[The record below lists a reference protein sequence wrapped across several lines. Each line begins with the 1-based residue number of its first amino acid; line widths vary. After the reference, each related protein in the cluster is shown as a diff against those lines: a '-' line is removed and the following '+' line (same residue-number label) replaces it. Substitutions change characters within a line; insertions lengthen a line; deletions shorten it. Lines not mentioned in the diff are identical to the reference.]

1 MDENLLNGLTK
12 EELVEKIVGLEKQV
26 LHLKNELA
34 YHEQANFE
42 WSGNLGKWEWNVKE
56 NKVQFNARKVQA
68 LGYQLEDIQGEV
80 GFEFF
85 TSKIH
90 PDDYER
96 VMQNMRDHLYGVSGA
111 YECEYRIQCR
121 DGEWKWF
128 YDRGIIIKRDAENRP
143 LELVGIV
150 FDISE
155 QKKTQLE
162 MENKNAQLMQL
173 NENKNLMLS
182 IIAHDLRSPLGA
194 MDGLMSEIKDV
205 STLAGQTALLNDF
218 ASSVHNMYSLV
229 NNLLEWAV
237 FQNDVFGPDFRE
249 LSVYEVSQL
258 AIKHLKL
265 NADNKNIRIINN
277 INPETRSVFD
287 EKMIMTVFRNLVSNA
302 IKFTPCYGQIELS
315 DRVHDGKAE
324 ITIRDNGV
332 GISPEI
338 VADIFSISKT
348 KTSKGTDGEKG
359 TGLGLV
365 LCRDFVEKNG
375 GTISVKSEPGKGS
388 AFTFSLPLS
397 ESQFQGIF

>member
-1 MDENLLNGLTK
+1 MDVNILNGLSK
-12 EELVEKIVGLEKQV
+12 AELIEKIVNLENQ
-26 LHLKNELA
+26 LRRSNEELA
-34 YHEQANFE
+34 YHEQAQFE
-42 WSGNLGKWEWNVKE
+42 WSGNLGKWQWNVRE
-56 NKVQFNARKVQA
+56 NKVQFNAKKVQA
-68 LGYQLEDIQGEV
+68 LGYQLQDIQGEI

-90 PDDYER
+90 PDDYEM

-162 MENKNAQLMQL
+162 LEAKNDQLMQL

-205 STLAGQTALLNDF
+205 SVLAGQTALMNDF
-218 ASSVHNMYSLV
+218 ALSVHNMYSLV

-237 FQNDVFGPDFRE
+237 FQKDVFGLDFKE
-249 LSVYEVSQL
+249 LSVYDVSQV
-258 AIKHLKL
+258 AVKHLKL
-265 NADNKNIRIINN
+265 NADKKNIQIINN
-277 INPETRSVFD
+277 IQPQTRSVFD

-302 IKFTPCYGQIELS
+302 IKFTPRNGRIELS
-315 DRVHDGKAE
+315 DRIQGGNVE
-324 ITIRDNGV
+324 ITIKDNGI

-338 VADIFSISKT
+338 AEGIFSISKT
-348 KTSKGTDGEKG
+348 KTAKGTDGEKG

-375 GTISVKSEPGKGS
+375 GSIRVKSEPGKGS
-388 AFTFSLPLS
+388 AFIFSLPLS
-397 ESQFQGIF
+397 Q

>member
-1 MDENLLNGLTK
+1 MDTNLLNGLTK
-12 EELVEKIVGLEKQV
+12 EELVERITDLEKQV
-26 LHLKNELA
+26 LRLNDELA
-34 YHEQANFE
+34 YHEQAHFE
-42 WSGNLGKWEWNVKE
+42 WSGNLGKWQWNVKE

-68 LGYQLEDIQGEV
+68 LGYDLPDIQGEI

-90 PDDYER
+90 PDDYEM

-111 YECEYRIQCR
+111 YECEYRIQSR

-128 YDRGIIIKRDAENRP
+128 YDRGIIIKRDAENKP

-162 MENKNAQLMQL
+162 LENKNAQLMQL

-194 MDGLMSEIKDV
+194 MDGLMSEIRDV

-237 FQNDVFGPDFRE
+237 FKKISSDSISGNCRC
-249 LSVYEVSQL
+249 
-258 AIKHLKL
+258 
-265 NADNKNIRIINN
+265 
-277 INPETRSVFD
+277 T
-287 EKMIMTVFRNLVSNA
+287 MCRNLPSN
-302 IKFTPCYGQIELS
+302 I
-315 DRVHDGKAE
+315 
-324 ITIRDNGV
+324 
-332 GISPEI
+332 
-338 VADIFSISKT
+338 
-348 KTSKGTDGEKG
+348 
-359 TGLGLV
+359 
-365 LCRDFVEKNG
+365 
-375 GTISVKSEPGKGS
+375 
-388 AFTFSLPLS
+388 
-397 ESQFQGIF
+397 

>member
-1 MDENLLNGLTK
+1 MMNANLLNGLSK
-12 EELVEKIVGLEKQV
+12 QELIEKIENLEKQ
-26 LHLKNELA
+26 LRRSNEELA
-34 YHEQANFE
+34 YHEQAHFE
-42 WSGNLGKWEWNVKE
+42 WSGNLGKWQWNVKE
-56 NKVQFNARKVQA
+56 NKVQFNIKKVQA
-68 LGYQLEDIQGEV
+68 LGYNLQDIPGEI

-90 PDDYER
+90 PDDYEM

-111 YECEYRIQCR
+111 YECEYRIQGK

-143 LELVGIV
+143 VELVGIV

-162 MENKNAQLMQL
+162 LETKNAQLMQL
-173 NENKNLMLS
+173 IENKNLMLS

-194 MDGLMSEIKDV
+194 IDGLISEIQDV
-205 STLAGQTALLNDF
+205 SILAGQTALLNDF

-237 FQNDVFGPDFRE
+237 FQKDVFGLDFRE

-265 NADNKNIRIINN
+265 NADKKNIRIINH
-277 INPETRSVFD
+277 IHPETRSVFD

-302 IKFTPCYGQIELS
+302 IKFTPRNGQIELS
-315 DRVHDGKAE
+315 DRIHEGKAE
-324 ITIRDNGV
+324 ITIRDNGI
-332 GISPEI
+332 GISPETI
-338 VADIFSISKT
+338 DGIFSISKT
-348 KTSKGTDGEKG
+348 KTAKGTEGEKG
-359 TGLGLV
+359 TGLGLA

-375 GTISVKSEPGKGS
+375 GTIYVKSEPGKGS
-388 AFTFSLPLS
+388 SFIFSLPLS
-397 ESQFQGIF
+397 R

>member
-1 MDENLLNGLTK
+1 MADMMNANLLNGLSK
-12 EELVEKIVGLEKQV
+12 QELIERIMDLETQ
-26 LHLKNELA
+26 LRRSNEELA
-34 YHEQANFE
+34 YHEQAHFE
-42 WSGNLGKWEWNVKE
+42 WSGNLGKWQWNVKE
-56 NKVQFNARKVQA
+56 NKVQFNVKKVQA
-68 LGYQLEDIQGEV
+68 LGYNLQDIPGEI

-90 PDDYER
+90 PDDYEM

-111 YECEYRIQCR
+111 YECEYRIQGK

-143 LELVGIV
+143 VELVGIV

-162 MENKNAQLMQL
+162 LETKNAQLMQL
-173 NENKNLMLS
+173 IENKNLMLS

-194 MDGLMSEIKDV
+194 IDGLISEIQDV
-205 STLAGQTALLNDF
+205 SILAGQTALLNDF

-237 FQNDVFGPDFRE
+237 FQKDVFGLDFRE

-265 NADNKNIRIINN
+265 NADKKNIRIINH
-277 INPETRSVFD
+277 IHPETRSVFD

-302 IKFTPCYGQIELS
+302 IKFTPRNGQIELS
-315 DRVHDGKAE
+315 DRIHEEKAE
-324 ITIRDNGV
+324 ITIRDNGI
-332 GISPEI
+332 GISPETI
-338 VADIFSISKT
+338 EGIFSISKT
-348 KTSKGTDGEKG
+348 KTAKGTEGEKG
-359 TGLGLV
+359 TGLGLA

-375 GTISVKSEPGKGS
+375 GTIYVKSEPGKGS
-388 AFTFSLPLS
+388 SFIFSLPLS
-397 ESQFQGIF
+397 R

>member
-1 MDENLLNGLTK
+1 MMNANLLNGLSK
-12 EELVEKIVGLEKQV
+12 QELIERIMDLETQ
-26 LHLKNELA
+26 LLRSNEELA
-34 YHEQANFE
+34 YHEQAHFE
-42 WSGNLGKWEWNVKE
+42 WSGNLGKWQWNVKE
-56 NKVQFNARKVQA
+56 NKVQFNVKKVQA
-68 LGYQLEDIQGEV
+68 LGYNLQDIPGEI

-90 PDDYER
+90 RDDYEM

-111 YECEYRIQCR
+111 YECEYRIQGK

-143 LELVGIV
+143 VELVGIV

-162 MENKNAQLMQL
+162 LETKNAQLMQL
-173 NENKNLMLS
+173 IENKNLMLS

-194 MDGLMSEIKDV
+194 IDGLISEIQDV
-205 STLAGQTALLNDF
+205 SILAGQTALLNDF

-237 FQNDVFGPDFRE
+237 FQKDVFGLDFRE

-265 NADNKNIRIINN
+265 NADKKNIRIINH
-277 INPETRSVFD
+277 IHPETRSVFD

-302 IKFTPCYGQIELS
+302 IKFTPRNGQIELS
-315 DRVHDGKAE
+315 DRIHEEKAE
-324 ITIRDNGV
+324 ITIRDNGI
-332 GISPEI
+332 GIGPETI
-338 VADIFSISKT
+338 DGIFSISKT
-348 KTSKGTDGEKG
+348 KTAKGTEGEKG
-359 TGLGLV
+359 TGLGLA

-375 GTISVKSEPGKGS
+375 GTIYVKSEPGKGS
-388 AFTFSLPLS
+388 SFIFSLPLS
-397 ESQFQGIF
+397 R

>member
-1 MDENLLNGLTK
+1 MNTDQLNSLTK
-12 EELVEKIVGLEKQV
+12 EELIEKVVNLEKQ
-26 LHLKNELA
+26 LHRLNEELA
-34 YHEQANFE
+34 YHEQSHFE
-42 WSGNLGKWEWNVKE
+42 WSGNLGKWDWNVKE
-56 NKVQFNARKVQA
+56 NKVQFNAKKVQA
-68 LGYQLEDIQGEV
+68 LGYNLQDIQGEI

-90 PDDYER
+90 QDDYEM
-96 VMQNMRDHLYGVSGA
+96 VMQNMRDHLYGVSEA
-111 YECEYRIQCR
+111 YECEYRIQSR

-162 MENKNAQLMQL
+162 LETKNAQLMQL

-205 STLAGQTALLNDF
+205 STLAGQTALLNVF
-218 ASSVHNMYSLV
+218 ASSVHNIYSLV

-237 FQNDVFGPDFRE
+237 FQKDAFGLDFKE
-249 LSVYEVSQL
+249 LSVYNVSQL
-258 AIKHLKL
+258 AIKHLSM
-265 NADNKNIRIINN
+265 NADKKSIRIINN
-277 INPETRSVFD
+277 IHPQTLSVFD

-302 IKFTPCYGQIELS
+302 IKFTPRDGQIELS
-315 DRVHDGKAE
+315 DRILDGKAE
-324 ITIRDNGV
+324 ITIRDSGV

-338 VADIFSISKT
+338 IESIFSISKT
-348 KTSKGTDGEKG
+348 KTSKGTEGEKG

-375 GTISVKSEPGKGS
+375 GSISVKSEPGKGS
-388 AFTFSLPLS
+388 AFTFSLPIS
-397 ESQFQGIF
+397 R

>member
-1 MDENLLNGLTK
+1 MDANLLNGLSK
-12 EELVEKIVGLEKQV
+12 AELIEKIENLEKQ
-26 LHLKNELA
+26 LRRLNEELA
-34 YHEQANFE
+34 YHEQAHFE

-90 PDDYER
+90 PDDYEM

-162 MENKNAQLMQL
+162 LENKNAQLMQL

-194 MDGLMSEIKDV
+194 MDGLISEIKDV
-205 STLAGQTALLNDF
+205 STLAGQTVLLNDF
-218 ASSVHNMYSLV
+218 AMSVHNMYSLV

-237 FQNDVFGPDFRE
+237 FQKDIFGLDFRE

-277 INPETRSVFD
+277 IHPQTRSVFD

-302 IKFTPCYGQIELS
+302 IKFTPRNGQIELS
-315 DRVHDGKAE
+315 DRINDGKAE

-338 VADIFSISKT
+338 VAGIFSISKT

-388 AFTFSLPLS
+388 AFIFSLPLS
-397 ESQFQGIF
+397 R

>member
-1 MDENLLNGLTK
+1 MMNTNLLNGLSK
-12 EELVEKIVGLEKQV
+12 QELIERIMDLETQ
-26 LHLKNELA
+26 LRRSNEELA
-34 YHEQANFE
+34 YHEQAHFE
-42 WSGNLGKWEWNVKE
+42 WSGNLGKWQWNVKE
-56 NKVQFNARKVQA
+56 NKVQFNVKKVQA
-68 LGYQLEDIQGEV
+68 LGYNLQDIQGEI

-90 PDDYER
+90 PDDYEM

-111 YECEYRIQCR
+111 YECEYRIQGK

-143 LELVGIV
+143 VELVGIV

-162 MENKNAQLMQL
+162 LETKNAQLMQL
-173 NENKNLMLS
+173 IENKNLMLS

-194 MDGLMSEIKDV
+194 IDGLISEIQDV
-205 STLAGQTALLNDF
+205 SILAGQTALLNDF

-237 FQNDVFGPDFRE
+237 FQKDVFGLDFRE

-265 NADNKNIRIINN
+265 NADKKNIRIINH
-277 INPETRSVFD
+277 IHPETRSVFD

-302 IKFTPCYGQIELS
+302 IKFTPRNGQIELS
-315 DRVHDGKAE
+315 DRIHEGKAE
-324 ITIRDNGV
+324 ITIRDNGI
-332 GISPEI
+332 GIGPETI
-338 VADIFSISKT
+338 EGIFSISKT
-348 KTSKGTDGEKG
+348 KTAKGTEGEKG
-359 TGLGLV
+359 TGLGLA

-375 GTISVKSEPGKGS
+375 GTIYVKSEPGKGS
-388 AFTFSLPLS
+388 SFIFSLPLS
-397 ESQFQGIF
+397 R

>member
-1 MDENLLNGLTK
+1 MMNANLLNGLSK
-12 EELVEKIVGLEKQV
+12 QELIERIMDLETQ
-26 LHLKNELA
+26 LLRSNEELA
-34 YHEQANFE
+34 YHEQAHFE
-42 WSGNLGKWEWNVKE
+42 WSGNLGKWQWNVKE
-56 NKVQFNARKVQA
+56 NKVQFNVKKVQA
-68 LGYQLEDIQGEV
+68 LGYNLQDIQGEI

-90 PDDYER
+90 PDDYEM

-111 YECEYRIQCR
+111 YECEYRIQGK

-143 LELVGIV
+143 VELVGIV

-162 MENKNAQLMQL
+162 LETKNAQLMQL
-173 NENKNLMLS
+173 IENKNLMLS

-194 MDGLMSEIKDV
+194 IDGLISEIQDV
-205 STLAGQTALLNDF
+205 SILAGQTALLNDF

-237 FQNDVFGPDFRE
+237 FQKDVFGLDFRE

-265 NADNKNIRIINN
+265 NADKKNIRIINH
-277 INPETRSVFD
+277 IHPETRSVFD

-302 IKFTPCYGQIELS
+302 IKFTPRNGQIELS
-315 DRVHDGKAE
+315 DRIHEEKAE
-324 ITIRDNGV
+324 ITIRDNGI
-332 GISPEI
+332 GIGPETI
-338 VADIFSISKT
+338 DGIFSISKT
-348 KTSKGTDGEKG
+348 KTAKGTEGEKG
-359 TGLGLV
+359 TGLGLA

-375 GTISVKSEPGKGS
+375 GTIYVKSEPGQGS
-388 AFTFSLPLS
+388 SFIFSLPLS
-397 ESQFQGIF
+397 R

>member
-1 MDENLLNGLTK
+1 MMNANLLNGLSK
-12 EELVEKIVGLEKQV
+12 AELIEKIENLEKQ
-26 LHLKNELA
+26 LRRSNEELA
-34 YHEQANFE
+34 YHEQAHFE
-42 WSGNLGKWEWNVKE
+42 WSGNLGKWQWNVKE
-56 NKVQFNARKVQA
+56 NKVQFNVKKVQA
-68 LGYQLEDIQGEV
+68 LGYNLQDIPGEI

-90 PDDYER
+90 PDDYEM

-111 YECEYRIQCR
+111 YECEYRIQGK

-143 LELVGIV
+143 VELVGIV

-162 MENKNAQLMQL
+162 LETKNAQLMQL
-173 NENKNLMLS
+173 IENKNLMLS

-194 MDGLMSEIKDV
+194 IDGLISEIQDV
-205 STLAGQTALLNDF
+205 SILAGQTALLNDF

-237 FQNDVFGPDFRE
+237 FQKDVFGLDFRE

-265 NADNKNIRIINN
+265 NADKKNIRIINH
-277 INPETRSVFD
+277 IHPETRSVFD

-302 IKFTPCYGQIELS
+302 IKFTPRNGQIELS
-315 DRVHDGKAE
+315 DRIHEEKAE
-324 ITIRDNGV
+324 ITIRDNGI
-332 GISPEI
+332 GIGPETI
-338 VADIFSISKT
+338 DGIFSISKT
-348 KTSKGTDGEKG
+348 KTAKGTEGEKG
-359 TGLGLV
+359 TGLGLA

-375 GTISVKSEPGKGS
+375 GTIYVESEPGKGS
-388 AFTFSLPLS
+388 SFIFSLPLS
-397 ESQFQGIF
+397 R

>member
-1 MDENLLNGLTK
+1 MMNANLLNGLSK
-12 EELVEKIVGLEKQV
+12 QELIERIMDLETQ
-26 LHLKNELA
+26 LRRSNEELA
-34 YHEQANFE
+34 YHEQAHFE
-42 WSGNLGKWEWNVKE
+42 WSGNLGKWQWNVKE
-56 NKVQFNARKVQA
+56 NKVQFNVKKVQA
-68 LGYQLEDIQGEV
+68 LGYNLQDIPGEI

-90 PDDYER
+90 PDDYEM

-111 YECEYRIQCR
+111 YECEYRIQGK

-143 LELVGIV
+143 VELVGIV

-162 MENKNAQLMQL
+162 LETKNAQLMQL
-173 NENKNLMLS
+173 IENKNLMLS

-194 MDGLMSEIKDV
+194 IDGLISEIQDV
-205 STLAGQTALLNDF
+205 SILAGQTALLNDF

-237 FQNDVFGPDFRE
+237 FQKDVFGLDFRE

-265 NADNKNIRIINN
+265 NADKKNIRIINH
-277 INPETRSVFD
+277 IHPETRSVFD

-302 IKFTPCYGQIELS
+302 IKFTPRNGQIELS
-315 DRVHDGKAE
+315 DRIHEEKAE
-324 ITIRDNGV
+324 ITIRDNGI
-332 GISPEI
+332 GISPETI
-338 VADIFSISKT
+338 EGIFSISKT
-348 KTSKGTDGEKG
+348 KTAKGTEGEKG
-359 TGLGLV
+359 TGLGLA

-375 GTISVKSEPGKGS
+375 GTIYVKSEPGKGS
-388 AFTFSLPLS
+388 SFIFSLPLS
-397 ESQFQGIF
+397 R

>member
-1 MDENLLNGLTK
+1 MMNANLLNGLSK
-12 EELVEKIVGLEKQV
+12 QELIERIMDLETQ
-26 LHLKNELA
+26 LLRSNEELA
-34 YHEQANFE
+34 YHEQAHFE
-42 WSGNLGKWEWNVKE
+42 WSGNLGKWQWNVKE
-56 NKVQFNARKVQA
+56 NKVQFNVKKVQA
-68 LGYQLEDIQGEV
+68 LGYNLQDIPGEI

-90 PDDYER
+90 PDDYEM

-111 YECEYRIQCR
+111 YECEYRIQGK

-143 LELVGIV
+143 VELVGIV

-162 MENKNAQLMQL
+162 LETKNAQLMQL
-173 NENKNLMLS
+173 IENKNLMLS

-194 MDGLMSEIKDV
+194 IDGLISEIQDV
-205 STLAGQTALLNDF
+205 SILAGQTALLNDF

-237 FQNDVFGPDFRE
+237 FQKDVFGLDFRE

-265 NADNKNIRIINN
+265 NADKKNIRIINH
-277 INPETRSVFD
+277 IHPETRSVFD

-302 IKFTPCYGQIELS
+302 IKFTPRNGQIELS
-315 DRVHDGKAE
+315 DRIHEGKAE
-324 ITIRDNGV
+324 ITIRDNGI
-332 GISPEI
+332 GIGPETI
-338 VADIFSISKT
+338 DGIFSISKT
-348 KTSKGTDGEKG
+348 KTAKGTEGEKG
-359 TGLGLV
+359 TGLGLA

-375 GTISVKSEPGKGS
+375 GTIYVKSEPGKGS
-388 AFTFSLPLS
+388 SFIFSLPLS
-397 ESQFQGIF
+397 R